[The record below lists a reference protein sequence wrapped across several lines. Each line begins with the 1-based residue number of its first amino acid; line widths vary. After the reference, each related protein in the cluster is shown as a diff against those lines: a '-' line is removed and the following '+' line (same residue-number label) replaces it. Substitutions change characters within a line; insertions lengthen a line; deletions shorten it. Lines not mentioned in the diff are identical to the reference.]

1 MTTTT
6 TVPLPGTVTRQHHR
20 SDAKALLG
28 TFLALL
34 LRDLRVLR
42 KQLGQFVVRVVMQPL
57 LFVFVFAYVFP
68 KIGQGFSGGG
78 LGGAAGF
85 TTILVPGLIAVS
97 INFQGI
103 QSVALPLVQEF
114 SYTKEIEDRVLAPVP
129 VMMVGIGKMVTG
141 AIQSL
146 IAAAV
151 VFPVV
156 YLVHAKGAAP
166 SVHVHNWPLFL
177 VVLVFAS
184 ALASAMGLLIGTVF
198 EPRKITLLFAV
209 IVLPLTFLGC
219 VYYPWEHL
227 SPIPWLKF
235 LVLINPLVYMSEG
248 LRAYLTPG
256 LPHMPTWAYLSAL
269 VGGTLA
275 LGTLALRLF
284 HRRVVT

>member
-1 MTTTT
+1 VTTTA
-6 TVPLPGTVTRQHHR
+6 LTVTERAHGEAR
-20 SDAKALLG
+20 LSETRAVAG

-34 LRDLRVLR
+34 ARDIRVLR
-42 KQLGQFVVRVVMQPL
+42 KQFGQFVVRTVMQPL

-78 LGGAAGF
+78 VGPGGF
-85 TTILVPGLIAVS
+85 TTVLVPGLIAVS

-103 QSVALPLVQEF
+103 QAVALPLVQEF

-151 VFPVV
+151 VFPVI

-166 SVHVHNWPLFL
+166 SVHIHNWPMFL

-219 VYYPWEHL
+219 VYYPWARL
-227 SPIPWLKF
+227 TPIPWLKYVV
-235 LVLINPLVYMSEG
+235 LVNPLVYMSEG
-248 LRAYLTPG
+248 LRAYLTPQLG
-256 LPHMPTWAYLSAL
+256 HMQTWAYL
-269 VGGTLA
+269 LA
-275 LGTLALRLF
+275 LIAGTVALGALALRLF